1 MKKAGLSLGLAAVLL
16 LAGCASAA
24 QGATSGG
31 GVVQPEP
38 TASVQPDASES
49 VSSAPPDKDGEFEYP
64 AEALVLVNGALE
76 DYATGILPEP
86 MRYNSDYTG
95 INNAPPLDSALPE
108 SVTQDEV
115 RYDRRYGELIDTV
128 VATLEL
134 ENGYTMDIHMETEG
148 AAGRPQ
154 RVTGV
159 YYYDMEGSG
168 QADYA
173 VAPRGGQFLHLKS
186 DRLFAS
192 ADFEDVR
199 TDAGLVSGSISWGKA
214 NRFLWIDIDSMKEPF
229 FYTYF
234 VTGDGGL
241 VQDYPQK
248 DWQRYS
254 VVNDDK
260 MMIIAQSLCEQFRS
274 ALAGAE
280 LLV

>member
-1 MKKAGLSLGLAAVLL
+1 MKKAGLSLVLAAVLM
-16 LAGCASAA
+16 LAGCTSAA

-31 GVVQPEP
+31 VAQPEP
-38 TASVQPDASES
+38 TASAQPDSSGSA
-49 VSSAPPDKDGEFEYP
+49 SSAPPEAGGEFAYT
-64 AEALVLVNGALE
+64 AEALVLINETLE
-76 DYATGILPEP
+76 SYATGSLPEP

-108 SVTQDEV
+108 SVTRDEV

-148 AAGRPQ
+148 AVGRPQ

-173 VAPRGGQFLHLKS
+173 AASRGGEFLHLKS

-214 NRFLWIDIDSMKEPF
+214 NHFLWIDIDSMKEPF

-260 MMIIAQSLCEQFRS
+260 MMIIVQSLYEQFRS
-274 ALAGAE
+274 ALSASE

>member
-1 MKKAGLSLGLAAVLL
+1 MKKTALSLVLAAVLV
-16 LAGCASAA
+16 LAGCTSAA
-24 QGATSGG
+24 QGATPGG
-31 GVVQPEP
+31 GATSAESAV
-38 TASVQPDASES
+38 SVLPDASGGA
-49 VSSAPPDKDGEFEYP
+49 VSALSEPGGKFEYT
-64 AEALVLVNGALE
+64 AEALVLVNETLE
-76 DYATGILPEP
+76 NYASGFLPEP

-95 INNAPPLDSALPE
+95 INNAPPLDSTLPA

-128 VATLEL
+128 VATLTL
-134 ENGYTMDIHMETEG
+134 ENSYTMDIHMETEG

-173 VAPRGGQFLHLKS
+173 VASRGGEFLHLKS

-214 NRFLWIDIDSMKEPF
+214 NRFLWIDVDSMKEPF
-229 FYTYF
+229 FYTYYLAD
-234 VTGDGGL
+234 DGVL
-241 VQDYPQK
+241 TQDYPQK

-260 MMIIAQSLCEQFRS
+260 MMIIAQSLYEQFRS
-274 ALAGAE
+274 ALEAAE
-280 LLV
+280 LQV

>member
-1 MKKAGLSLGLAAVLL
+1 MKKAGLSLVLAAVLL
-16 LAGCASAA
+16 LGGCASAA

-31 GVVQPEP
+31 GAGLPEP
-38 TASVQPDASES
+38 AASTPPDTSGS
-49 VSSAPPDKDGEFEYP
+49 VSSALSDPGGKFEYT
-64 AEALVLVNGALE
+64 AEALVLVNETLE
-76 DYATGILPEP
+76 NYATGILPEP

-108 SVTQDEV
+108 SVTRDEV

-168 QADYA
+168 QAEYA
-173 VAPRGGQFLHLKS
+173 VASRGGEFLHLKS

-214 NRFLWIDIDSMKEPF
+214 NRFLWIDVDSMKEPF

-234 VTGDGGL
+234 LTGDGGL
-241 VQDYPQK
+241 AQDYPQK

-260 MMIIAQSLCEQFRS
+260 MMIIAQSLYEQFRS
-274 ALAGAE
+274 ALAASE